1 MATPIVAIT
10 MGDPAGV
17 GPEVVLK
24 ALADPAVRRACRPLV
39 IGDLKL
45 LDRIRNKEG
54 FPEFEPWAAPQ
65 PIGVSDGAIP
75 VCALSRLSQ
84 RDSRPGRL
92 SAACGEAAYRYIRT
106 AARLV
111 LSGTADAMA
120 TAPINKK
127 ALHLA
132 GYKYPGH
139 TELLAKLTRTRE
151 CRMMLVG
158 ERLKVILVTVH
169 LPLMKVAKELTRRR
183 VRITLEIAHENLQK
197 YFGLSHPRLAV
208 AALNPHA
215 GEEGL
220 FGREER
226 QTIGPAIEEAAAK
239 GILAQGPFASDSLFY
254 RAAQGEFDAVV
265 CMYHDQGLI
274 PLKLLHFSD
283 GVQLTLGLPIVRTSA
298 DHGTAYDIAGK
309 NRADPTSMRE
319 AILLAAQLAA
329 RQKKG
334 TSR

>member
-24 ALADPAVRRACRPLV
+24 ALAHPAVRRACRPLV

-45 LDRIRNKEG
+45 LDRLRNGGG
-54 FPEFEPWAAPQ
+54 FPEIEPWAPPQ
-65 PIGVSDGAIP
+65 PIGASGGAIA
-75 VCALSRLSQ
+75 VYALSQLSR
-84 RDSRPGRL
+84 RDSRPGRP
-92 SAACGEAAYRYIRT
+92 SAACGEAAYRYIST

-127 ALHLA
+127 VLQLA
-132 GYKYPGH
+132 GYNYPGH

-183 VRITLEIAHENLQK
+183 VRITLEVAHENLKK
-197 YFGLSHPRLAV
+197 YFGLSRPRLAV

-283 GVQLTLGLPIVRTSA
+283 AVQLTLGLPIVRTSA

-309 NRADPTSMRE
+309 NRADPTSMRK
-319 AILLAAQLAA
+319 AVLLAAKLAA

-334 TSR
+334 RSR